1 MGEAAIALAVL
12 GFAVGLVFRL
22 KVLLPILA
30 LLLIGSIGFSL
41 GRSFSFLETALTI
54 MVAQSIVQGSYF
66 LGLLVRAF
74 FFPNRRARPI
84 L

>member
-1 MGEAAIALAVL
+1 MGEAAVALAVL

-41 GRSFSFLETALTI
+41 ERGFSFLETALTI
-54 MVAQSIVQGSYF
+54 MVAQSIVQGCYF